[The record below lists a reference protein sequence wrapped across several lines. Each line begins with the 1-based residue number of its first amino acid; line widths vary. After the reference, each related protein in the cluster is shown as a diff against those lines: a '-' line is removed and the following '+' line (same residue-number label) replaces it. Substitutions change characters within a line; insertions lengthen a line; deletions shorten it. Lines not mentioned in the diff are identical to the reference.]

1 MKFVL
6 ATLIFA
12 NIGCLYKNIKRDKK
26 LKQKEQEL
34 IFSENKKEFLDKY
47 YELIKRNNEEISII
61 KHDIYNQLQIA
72 YVAFKQNNINA
83 IKMLTEVEK
92 ELDNIK
98 STKYCENELLNIILS
113 VKIEEAKKYDINI
126 ELKIDYFIEL
136 NMEDIDVCNIFT
148 NLLDNSIEAAKKNE
162 NKNIK
167 LYIYEKNGYVII
179 KNENFCKCYKKNEVG
194 KFETTKKD
202 KKSHGYGIKI
212 IEKTVEKY
220 NGDLNIKIDNGI
232 FRIIILLPQKE
243 KLVIDEKQA

>member
-12 NIGCLYKNIKRDKK
+12 NIGFLYKNIKRDKK

-34 IFSENKKEFLDKY
+34 IFLENKKEFLDKY
-47 YELIKRNNEEISII
+47 YKLIKRNNEEISII

-83 IKMLTEVEK
+83 IKMLIEVEK

-113 VKIEEAKKYDINI
+113 IKIEEAKKYDINI

-148 NLLDNSIEAAKKNE
+148 NLLDNSIEAVKRNE

-179 KNENFCKCYKKNEVG
+179 KNENFCKCYKKNKKNKIG

-212 IEKTVEKY
+212 IEKTLEKY
-220 NGDLNIKIDNGI
+220 NGDLNIRIDNGI
-232 FRIIILLPQKE
+232 FRMIILLPQNKSAT
-243 KLVIDEKQA
+243 KK

>member
-1 MKFVL
+1 MLGIAVFDDEKIIVDYV
-6 ATLIFA
+6 
-12 NIGCLYKNIKRDKK
+12 G
-26 LKQKEQEL
+26 
-34 IFSENKKEFLDKY
+34 
-47 YELIKRNNEEISII
+47 ELIKRNNEEISII

-83 IKMLTEVEK
+83 IKMLIEVEK
-92 ELDNIK
+92 ELDDIK

-148 NLLDNSIEAAKKNE
+148 NLLDNSIEAAKKSE

-167 LYIYEKNGYVII
+167 LYICEKNGYVII
-179 KNENFCKCYKKNEVG
+179 KNENFCKCYKKNEAG

-202 KKSHGYGIKI
+202 KKFHGYGIKI
-212 IEKTVEKY
+212 IEKTLEKY
-220 NGDLNIKIDNGI
+220 NGDLNIRIDNEI
-232 FRIIILLPQKE
+232 FRMIILLPQNKSAT
-243 KLVIDEKQA
+243 KK

>member
-1 MKFVL
+1 MLGIAVFDDEKIIVDYV
-6 ATLIFA
+6 
-12 NIGCLYKNIKRDKK
+12 G
-26 LKQKEQEL
+26 
-34 IFSENKKEFLDKY
+34 
-47 YELIKRNNEEISII
+47 ELIKRNNEEISII

-83 IKMLTEVEK
+83 IKMLIEVEK
-92 ELDNIK
+92 ELDDIK

-148 NLLDNSIEAAKKNE
+148 NLLDNSIEAAKKSE

-167 LYIYEKNGYVII
+167 LYICEKNGYVII
-179 KNENFCKCYKKNEVG
+179 KNENFCKCYKKNEAG

-212 IEKTVEKY
+212 IEKTLEKY
-220 NGDLNIKIDNGI
+220 NGDLNIRIDNGI
-232 FRIIILLPQKE
+232 FRMIILLPQNKSAT
-243 KLVIDEKQA
+243 KK

>member
-1 MKFVL
+1 MKFVI

-47 YELIKRNNEEISII
+47 YELIKRNNEQISII

-83 IKMLTEVEK
+83 IKMLIEVEK
-92 ELDNIK
+92 ELDDIK

-113 VKIEEAKKYDINI
+113 IKTEEAKKYDINI

-162 NKNIK
+162 NKNVK

-179 KNENFCKCYKKNEVG
+179 KNENFCKCYKKNKIG

-212 IEKTVEKY
+212 IEKTLEKY
-220 NGDLNIKIDNGI
+220 NGDLNVRIDNGI
-232 FRIIILLPQKE
+232 FRMIILLPQNKSAT
-243 KLVIDEKQA
+243 KK

>member
-1 MKFVL
+1 MKFVI

-83 IKMLTEVEK
+83 IKMLIEVEK
-92 ELDNIK
+92 ELDDIK

-113 VKIEEAKKYDINI
+113 IKTEEAKKYDIKI
-126 ELKIDYFIEL
+126 ELKIDYFIEI

-162 NKNIK
+162 NKNVK
-167 LYIYEKNGYVII
+167 LYIRKM
-179 KNENFCKCYKKNEVG
+179 
-194 KFETTKKD
+194 D
-202 KKSHGYGIKI
+202 M
-212 IEKTVEKY
+212 
-220 NGDLNIKIDNGI
+220 
-232 FRIIILLPQKE
+232 
-243 KLVIDEKQA
+243 

>member
-1 MKFVL
+1 M
-6 ATLIFA
+6 
-12 NIGCLYKNIKRDKK
+12 
-26 LKQKEQEL
+26 
-34 IFSENKKEFLDKY
+34 
-47 YELIKRNNEEISII
+47 
-61 KHDIYNQLQIA
+61 QIA

-83 IKMLTEVEK
+83 IKMLIEVEK
-92 ELDNIK
+92 KLDDIK

-126 ELKIDYFIEL
+126 ELKIEYFIEI
-136 NMEDIDVCNIFT
+136 NTEDIDVCNIFT

-179 KNENFCKCYKKNEVG
+179 KNENFCKCYKKNKIS

-212 IEKTVEKY
+212 IEKTLEKY
-220 NGDLNIKIDNGI
+220 NGDLNIRIDNGI
-232 FRIIILLPQKE
+232 FRMIILLPQNKSAT
-243 KLVIDEKQA
+243 KK

>member
-1 MKFVL
+1 MLGIAVFDDEKIIVDYV
-6 ATLIFA
+6 
-12 NIGCLYKNIKRDKK
+12 G
-26 LKQKEQEL
+26 
-34 IFSENKKEFLDKY
+34 
-47 YELIKRNNEEISII
+47 ELIKRNNEEISII
-61 KHDIYNQLQIA
+61 KHDIYTQLQIA

-83 IKMLTEVEK
+83 IKMLIEVEK
-92 ELDNIK
+92 ELDDIK

-148 NLLDNSIEAAKKNE
+148 NLLDNSIEAAKKSE

-167 LYIYEKNGYVII
+167 LYICEKNGYVII
-179 KNENFCKCYKKNEVG
+179 KNENFCKCYKKNEAG

-212 IEKTVEKY
+212 IEKTLEKY
-220 NGDLNIKIDNGI
+220 NGDLNIRIDNGI
-232 FRIIILLPQKE
+232 FRMIILLPQNKSAT
-243 KLVIDEKQA
+243 KK

>member
-1 MKFVL
+1 MLGIAVFDDEKIIVDYV
-6 ATLIFA
+6 
-12 NIGCLYKNIKRDKK
+12 G
-26 LKQKEQEL
+26 
-34 IFSENKKEFLDKY
+34 
-47 YELIKRNNEEISII
+47 ELIKRNNEEISII

-83 IKMLTEVEK
+83 IKMLIEVEK
-92 ELDNIK
+92 ELDDIK

-148 NLLDNSIEAAKKNE
+148 NLLDNSIEAAKKSE

-167 LYIYEKNGYVII
+167 LYICEKNGYVII
-179 KNENFCKCYKKNEVG
+179 KNENFCKCYKKNEAG

-212 IEKTVEKY
+212 IEKTLEKY
-220 NGDLNIKIDNGI
+220 NGDLNIRIDNGI
-232 FRIIILLPQKE
+232 FSMIILLPQNKSAT
-243 KLVIDEKQA
+243 KK

>member
-1 MKFVL
+1 MLGIAVFDDEKIIVDYV
-6 ATLIFA
+6 
-12 NIGCLYKNIKRDKK
+12 G
-26 LKQKEQEL
+26 
-34 IFSENKKEFLDKY
+34 
-47 YELIKRNNEEISII
+47 ELIKRNNEEISII

-83 IKMLTEVEK
+83 IKMLIEVEK
-92 ELDNIK
+92 ELDDIK

-113 VKIEEAKKYDINI
+113 IKIEEAKKYDINI

-148 NLLDNSIEAAKKNE
+148 NLLDNSIEAAKKSE

-167 LYIYEKNGYVII
+167 LYICEKNGYVII
-179 KNENFCKCYKKNEVG
+179 KNENFCKCYKKNEAG

-212 IEKTVEKY
+212 IEKTLEKY
-220 NGDLNIKIDNGI
+220 NGDLNIRIDNGI
-232 FRIIILLPQKE
+232 FRMIILLPQNKSAT
-243 KLVIDEKQA
+243 KK